1 MILTNRNSYR
11 TLLPDDGKLKME
23 VTETTMAQDGEA
35 AGKVTC
41 KVIVGTVHILLVKR
55 IDSHSRWEMG

>member
-1 MILTNRNSYR
+1 MTLTNHNSCR
-11 TLLPDDGKLKME
+11 TLLADDGKLKME

-41 KVIVGTVHILLVKR
+41 KVIVGTVHIFIVK
-55 IDSHSRWEMG
+55 